1 MPTWNGVTPSGQTMP
16 FSSWLAS
23 MIAPTSRDTPMPCEP
38 MCTGTR
44 SPASLTT
51 SAFIGSEYLV
61 PK

>member
-1 MPTWNGVTPSGQTMP
+1 MTPSGQTMP
-16 FSSWLAS
+16 LSSWLAS
-23 MIAPTSRDTPMPCEP
+23 MIAPTRRETPMPCEP